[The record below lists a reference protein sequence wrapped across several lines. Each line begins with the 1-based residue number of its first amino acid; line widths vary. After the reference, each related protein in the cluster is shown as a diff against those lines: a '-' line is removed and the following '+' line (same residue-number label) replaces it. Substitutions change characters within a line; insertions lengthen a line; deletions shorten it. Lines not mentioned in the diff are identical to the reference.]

1 MAFSQTIPFFK
12 LVHFAVN
19 FADEI
24 VDLNSTTQQNN
35 CRVKER
41 TELERELNATDCFE
55 FFF

>member
-12 LVHFAVN
+12 LVRFAAD
-19 FADEI
+19 FAIEI

-55 FFF
+55 NFL

>member
-12 LVHFAVN
+12 LVRFAAN

-41 TELERELNATDCFE
+41 TELERELNVTDCFE
-55 FFF
+55 NFL